1 MNTTINRTT
10 WAFVEI
16 ADMQDNPNPLLPGYA
31 DRVSSED
38 EDTTPWT
45 WKDWDAQPHKSVT
58 RRGGRIYIGA
68 ATFALRS
75 QRLTQDEHDALTQ
88 AGVTLIHQDD
98 LPAEEDV
105 G

>member
-1 MNTTINRTT
+1 MNTTLNRST

-16 ADMQDNPNPLLPGYA
+16 ADMNDNPNPLLPGYA
-31 DRVSSED
+31 DRVSEGED
-38 EDTTPWT
+38 PIPWT
-45 WKDWDAQPHKSVT
+45 WQAWCDQPHKAAT
-58 RRGGRIYIGA
+58 IRGGKTYIGA

-98 LPAEEDV
+98 LPAETEDV

>member
-1 MNTTINRTT
+1 MNTTLNRTT

-31 DRVSSED
+31 DRSNGED
-38 EDTTPWT
+38 STPWT
-45 WKDWDAQPHKSVT
+45 WKAWCDQPHKAAT
-58 RRGGRIYIGA
+58 IRGGRIFIGA

-75 QRLTQDEHDALTQ
+75 QRLTQDEHDFLKSE
-88 AGVTLIHQDD
+88 GITLIHQGD
-98 LPAEEDV
+98 LPAETEDV